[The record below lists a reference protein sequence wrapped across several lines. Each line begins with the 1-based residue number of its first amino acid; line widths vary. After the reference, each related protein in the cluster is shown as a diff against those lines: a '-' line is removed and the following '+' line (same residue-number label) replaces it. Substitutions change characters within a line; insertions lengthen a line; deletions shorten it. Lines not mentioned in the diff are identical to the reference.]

1 MGHLAYAFESLAPP
15 DIFYRHI
22 EDEEH
27 LIRHTEIIEDA
38 LRTRLPRDYRVVA
51 KEEGRKIQIQHGG
64 LGYEYE
70 FIPAGAGT
78 LVKFRVEW
86 RGLYNLILFGSRK
99 KMIMLVMLTDLL
111 TCEHTALLL
120 MEKNL
125 KEGA

>member
-38 LRTRLPRDYRVVA
+38 VRTRLPRDYQVVS
-51 KEEGRKIQIQHGG
+51 KEEGRKIRIRHGA
-64 LGYEYE
+64 LRYEYE

-86 RGLYNLILFGSRK
+86 GGLYNLILFGSRK

>member
-27 LIRHTEIIEDA
+27 LIRHYEIIEHA
-38 LRTRLPRDYRVVA
+38 TNVKLPRDYQVLE
-51 KEEGRKIQIQHGG
+51 KEEGRKLRIRHGAFRY
-64 LGYEYE
+64 LYE

-86 RGLYNLILFGSRK
+86 KGLYNLILFGSRK

-120 MEKNL
+120 MEKSL

>member
-27 LIRHTEIIEDA
+27 LIRHMEIVEDA
-38 LRTRLPRDYRVVA
+38 MNVRLPRDYKVVE
-51 KEEGRKIQIQHGG
+51 KEEGRKLRIRHGG
-64 LGYEYE
+64 FVYVYE

-86 RGLYNLILFGSRK
+86 RGLYSLILFGSRK

-120 MEKNL
+120 MEKSL